1 MSKRSFTITLKT
13 LAVLIYIMLSV
24 SPLAWAG
31 SDKIL
36 TGSISVCVQNRQTRL
51 ESDLLNSPNIPC
63 QLKPSL
69 YRLIEAS
76 SNPAVFKLVFKHM
89 LNEELVFADAKTI
102 GQIKSIA
109 KNLDLEL

>member
-1 MSKRSFTITLKT
+1 MSNHSFKIVKK
-13 LAVLIYIMLSV
+13 LASVLIYFLLWLN
-24 SPLAWAG
+24 PTAWAG
-31 SDKIL
+31 SDKVL
-36 TGSISVCVQNRQTRL
+36 TGSVSVCVQNKQARL

-76 SNPAVFKLVFKHM
+76 SNPTVFKLVFKHM

-102 GQIKSIA
+102 DQIKSIA